1 VVDLFVEQEQDS
13 LFSFEHVLDNRVD
26 LSNHR
31 HEEDMVSLVHEALV
45 IFDLFVKLLLDIVF
59 HLMRDEPAGDLVSD
73 MAQQS
78 EVVGREILVVLLVGD
93 LEDADR
99 VISQFDRDQKNV
111 TNNLVQLLVHGHVVT
126 ELVPD

>member
-1 VVDLFVEQEQDS
+1 
-13 LFSFEHVLDNRVD
+13 
-26 LSNHR
+26 
-31 HEEDMVSLVHEALV
+31 
-45 IFDLFVKLLLDIVF
+45 
-59 HLMRDEPAGDLVSD
+59 